1 MIGFDTLHAAETLTD
16 AGIDATHA
24 KAIVAALSEA
34 VGEPITKADLEPLA
48 TRAELQQQIAGVRAD
63 LQPLATK
70 AELQQQIAGVRAD
83 LQPLAT
89 KAELEPFATKADLE
103 AAIQPL
109 ATKAELERLA
119 TKVELERFATKADLR
134 AEISELKATLTWRIV
149 LALGAFAA
157 LVRLMP

>member
-48 TRAELQQQIAGVRAD
+48 T
-63 LQPLATK
+63 K
-70 AELQQQIAGVRAD
+70 AELQQQIAGVRAE
-83 LQPLAT
+83 LQQLAT
-89 KAELEPFATKADLE
+89 KAELEP
-103 AAIQPL
+103 
-109 ATKAELERLA
+109 LA
-119 TKVELERFATKADLR
+119 TKVELERFATKAEFQQQIAGVRAELQQLATKAELEPLATKADVR

-149 LALGAFAA
+149 LALGAFAT

>member
-1 MIGFDTLHAAETLTD
+1 MIAFDTLHAAETLTE

-24 KAIVAALSEA
+24 KAIVAAMSEA

-48 TRAELQQQIAGVRAD
+48 TKAELA
-63 LQPLATK
+63 LLATK
-70 AELQQQIAGVRAD
+70 AELE
-83 LQPLAT
+83 PLAT
-89 KAELEPFATKADLE
+89 KAELEPLATKADIALLATKAELALLATKVELE
-103 AAIQPL
+103 PL
-109 ATKAELERLA
+109 ATKAELEAAIKPL
-119 TKVELERFATKADLR
+119 ATKADIANLR